1 MGAIARPAKP
11 TAAAKHAGPDQTLVD
26 RMLADRML
34 ADPASA
40 DLTINRVLAAVA
52 VDPVDEVDP
61 IAPDPMVRRCAGPP
75 AAARQAQDRVD
86 PTAASTRSSSV
97 WNANLIRCC
106 ANSTS

>member
-11 TAAAKHAGPDQTLVD
+11 TAAAKHASPARMLVD
-26 RMLADRML
+26 RMLADAAIAGPM
-34 ADPASA
+34 
-40 DLTINRVLAAVA
+40 INRVLAAVA

-61 IAPDPMVRRCAGPP
+61 IAPDPMVRRCAGPLD
-75 AAARQAQDRVD
+75 AVRRAQARAD
-86 PTAASTRSSSV
+86 PRAASTRSSSV